1 MIEVVG
7 VSRRDHISPVL
18 HDVLHCLP
26 VTQRIQF
33 KIAAAAFDCVC
44 GIGPAYFKDVCT
56 TVVKQGRFPTFDATR
71 IPFSR
76 SNGQR
81 SWLEV
86 GGVIQCRPN
95 LVARLLVIMSLNTL
109 L

>member
-81 SWLEV
+81 SGLEA
-86 GGVIQCRPN
+86 GGDMRCRPYPAAAL
-95 LVARLLVIMSLNTL
+95 LVAFML
-109 L
+109 